1 MLPTQILHITREGNI
16 LVCTLNNPP
25 HNYLEPRFFE
35 DLHISRD
42 LMLASDVR
50 AVVFT
55 GQGSIFS
62 KGADIQEI
70 RSHQHGF
77 DGEGLTAANALFTF
91 IATLPKPTVAAINGT
106 CLGGGLELSLACHVR
121 VCSDKARFGLPEL
134 NLGLIPGLGGVQRL
148 IRVVGEARALEM
160 LLLSDIISAAK
171 ALEYGLVSRVF
182 PRNDF
187 HHRVIMF
194 VKNMI
199 AVPQEAIA
207 EILRLAA
214 ASRTEDEEDMNRHV
228 VNSFI
233 QLARRKRGF

>member
-1 MLPTQILHITREGNI
+1 M
-16 LVCTLNNPP
+16 
-25 HNYLEPRFFE
+25 
-35 DLHISRD
+35 
-42 LMLASDVR
+42 
-50 AVVFT
+50 
-55 GQGSIFS
+55 
-62 KGADIQEI
+62 
-70 RSHQHGF
+70 
-77 DGEGLTAANALFTF
+77 
-91 IATLPKPTVAAINGT
+91 
-106 CLGGGLELSLACHVR
+106 SLACHVR

-171 ALEYGLVSRVF
+171 ALEYGLVSRIF
-182 PRNDF
+182 PRKDF
-187 HHRVIMF
+187 HHRAIMF

-214 ASRTEDEEDMNRHV
+214 VTRMGDEEKMNQQV

-233 QLARRKRGF
+233 RLARRKRGL